1 MRIGIAVF
9 RGLVA
14 PRLDFSEQ
22 LLIYEIE
29 DNNIILK
36 NTVNLALNNYF
47 EILTLLKREEI
58 NYVIC
63 GGGPRGFL
71 RNLYFNG
78 IEILNGGFLSPDK
91 AIELFLKNQ
100 LSPLSSDW
108 VGGRNWGR
116 RKRIRR
122 GFGGKGRK
130 K

>member
-36 NTVNLALNNYF
+36 STVNLVLNNYF
-47 EILTLLKREEI
+47 EILTLLKSEGI

-108 VGGRNWGR
+108 GGGRSWGG
-116 RKRIRR
+116 RKRFRR

>member
-22 LLIYEIE
+22 LLVYEIDDE
-29 DNNIILK
+29 SIVLK
-36 NTVNLALNNYF
+36 NTVNLVLNNYF
-47 EILTLLKREEI
+47 EILTLLKSERI

-78 IEILNGGFLSPDK
+78 IEILNGGFLSPEK
-91 AIELFLKNQ
+91 AVELFLQNR
-100 LSPLSSDW
+100 LSPLPLDW
-108 VGGRNWGR
+108 GGGRNWGR

>member
-1 MRIGIAVF
+1 MKLGIAVF

-14 PRLDFSEQ
+14 PRVDFSEQ

-29 DNNIILK
+29 GGSVVLK
-36 NTVNLALNNYF
+36 NTVNLMLNNYF
-47 EILTLLKREEI
+47 EILSFLKSEGI
-58 NYVIC
+58 NCVIC

-78 IEILNGGFLSPDK
+78 IEILNGGFLTPEK
-91 AIELFLKNQ
+91 AIDLFLSNQ
-100 LSPLSSDW
+100 LAPLSPNFAFGKNR
-108 VGGRNWGR
+108 GGRR
-116 RKRIRR
+116 RFRK